1 MGGLASE
8 SMAISEESVQMLY
21 LSLANVPEGKAI
33 TYGDLSRL
41 AGHPNGARWAGR
53 VLSQLPADTNLP
65 WHRVVNSKGE
75 ITCPNRNQARERLRN
90 EGVIVHGFRIALK
103 DYRST
108 SSTNALTVK
117 DPQQESSHCD

>member
-1 MGGLASE
+1 MGGLASG

-33 TYGDLSRL
+33 TYGDLSKL

-65 WHRVVNSKGE
+65 WHRVVNSNGE
-75 ITCPNRNQARERLRN
+75 ITCPKRHQARERLRN

-108 SSTNALTVK
+108 SSTNALTSR
-117 DPQQESSHCD
+117 DPHQESSHCD

>member
-1 MGGLASE
+1 MGGLASG
-8 SMAISEESVQMLY
+8 SMAINEESVQMLY

-75 ITCPNRNQARERLRN
+75 ITCPNRNEARERLRN
-90 EGVIVHGFRIALK
+90 EGVIVDGFRIALK
-103 DYRST
+103 DYRSA
-108 SSTNALTVK
+108 SNANPLTAK
-117 DPQQESSHCD
+117 DPQ

>member
-1 MGGLASE
+1 MGGLASG
-8 SMAISEESVQMLY
+8 SMTISEESVQMLY

-90 EGVIVHGFRIALK
+90 EGVIVHGFRIALT

-108 SSTNALTVK
+108 SSTNARTVK
-117 DPQQESSHCD
+117 DPQQESSHRA

>member
-1 MGGLASE
+1 MGGLASG

-21 LSLANVPEGKAI
+21 LSLANVPEGKAV

-53 VLSQLPADTNLP
+53 VLSKLPADTNLP
-65 WHRVVNSKGE
+65 WHRVVNSNGE
-75 ITCPNRNQARERLRN
+75 ITCPKRHQARERLRN

-108 SSTNALTVK
+108 SSTNALTLK
-117 DPQQESSHCD
+117 DPQ

>member
-1 MGGLASE
+1 MGGLASG

-33 TYGDLSRL
+33 TYGDLSKL

-117 DPQQESSHCD
+117 DPQ

>member
-1 MGGLASE
+1 MGELASG
-8 SMAISEESVQMLY
+8 SMAINEESVQMLY

-75 ITCPNRNQARERLRN
+75 ITCPNRNQARDRLRN
-90 EGVIVHGFRIALK
+90 EGVIVDGFRIALK
-103 DYRST
+103 DYRGT
-108 SSTNALTVK
+108 SSTNVLTVK
-117 DPQQESSHCD
+117 DPQKESSHCD

>member
-21 LSLANVPEGKAI
+21 LSLANVPAGKAI

-75 ITCPNRNQARERLRN
+75 ITCPNRNQARDRLRN
-90 EGVIVHGFRIALK
+90 EGVIVDGFRIALR

-108 SSTNALTVK
+108 SSANLITPK
-117 DPQQESSHCD
+117 DPQ

>member
-1 MGGLASE
+1 
-8 SMAISEESVQMLY
+8 MAINEESVHMLY

-53 VLSQLPADTNLP
+53 LLSQLPADTNLP

-75 ITCPNRNQARERLRN
+75 ITCPNRNQARDRLRK
-90 EGVIVHGFRIALK
+90 EGVIVNGFRIALG
-103 DYRST
+103 DYRNT
-108 SSTNALTVK
+108 SNANPLTAK
-117 DPQQESSHCD
+117 DPQ

>member
-1 MGGLASE
+1 MGGLASG

-53 VLSQLPADTNLP
+53 VLSKLPADTNLP

-75 ITCPNRNQARERLRN
+75 ITCPNRNQARERLQN

-108 SSTNALTVK
+108 SNANPLNQK
-117 DPQQESSHCD
+117 EPQQESSHCD